1 VRRYSMSY
9 RDDVDALAARHAAL
23 EHELA
28 DKSREVSDAARL
40 LDEARSAT
48 TFTENA
54 GRSLPMLDNLRVA
67 TPCRANWDRMLGDD
81 RVRHCNDCNKSV
93 FNLSAMTRDQ
103 AEALI
108 VAKNG
113 DLCAR
118 YYQRA
123 DGTILLSDCT
133 VGVSQRN
140 KRRLVAAGAL
150 ALLAGTS
157 AVAMEKKHKSHEFT
171 MGDVRVN
178 TTMQF
183 AKPVPP
189 PTPPI
194 FHDHDPM
201 PTMGAVAMPMTP
213 PPPVL
218 HPLMGKIAVAKKP

>member
-1 VRRYSMSY
+1 MSY

-40 LDEARSAT
+40 LDEART
-48 TFTENA
+48 THGHDT
-54 GRSLPMLDNLRVA
+54 RSLPMLDNLRVA

-157 AVAMEKKHKSHEFT
+157 AAAMEKHKSNDFT

-194 FHDHDPM
+194 IHDPM
-201 PTMGAVAMPMTP
+201 PTMGAIAMPIAPP
-213 PPPVL
+213 PPPV
-218 HPLMGKIAVAKKP
+218 HPLMGKIAVPKKP

>member
-1 VRRYSMSY
+1 MSY

-28 DKSREVSDAARL
+28 DAART
-40 LDEARSAT
+40 LDEARVAQ
-48 TFTENA
+48 NR
-54 GRSLPMLDNLRVA
+54 RSLPILDNVRIA

-81 RVRHCNDCNKSV
+81 RVRHCNDCNKNV

-103 AEALI
+103 AESLI

-118 YYQRA
+118 YYQRT

-140 KRRLVAAGAL
+140 TRRLVAAGAF

-157 AVAMEKKHKSHEFT
+157 AAAMMPRHKTKDFT
-171 MGDVRVN
+171 MGEVHVD
-178 TTMQF
+178 TTLKF
-183 AKPVPP
+183 SKPPIVMPPAPP
-189 PTPPI
+189 P
-194 FHDHDPM
+194 HVDPM
-201 PTMGAVAMPMTP
+201 PLMGAVAFPTP
-213 PPPVL
+213 APPLRPT
-218 HPLMGKIAVAKKP
+218 MGKIAVSKKP

>member
-1 VRRYSMSY
+1 MSY

-28 DKSREVSDAARL
+28 GKSREVADAARI
-40 LDEARSAT
+40 LDEART
-48 TFTENA
+48 TQ
-54 GRSLPMLDNLRVA
+54 GKRSLPILDNVRIA

-81 RVRHCNDCNKSV
+81 RVRHCNDCNKNV

-118 YYQRA
+118 YYQRP

-140 KRRLVAAGAL
+140 TRRLVAAGAF

-157 AVAMEKKHKSHEFT
+157 AAAMMQKHKSNDFK
-171 MGDVRVN
+171 MGEVHVD

-183 AKPVPP
+183 AKPPVVMPLP
-189 PTPPI
+189 HVDPAP
-194 FHDHDPM
+194 PM
-201 PTMGAVAMPMTP
+201 PLMGAVAVPIA
-213 PPPVL
+213 PPPV
-218 HPLMGKIAVAKKP
+218 HPVMGKLAIPKKP

>member
-1 VRRYSMSY
+1 MSF

-28 DKSREVSDAARL
+28 DKSREVSDAARI
-40 LDEARSAT
+40 LDEARSAA
-48 TFTENA
+48 TFAENPK
-54 GRSLPMLDNLRVA
+54 RSLPMLDNLRVA
-67 TPCRANWDRMLGDD
+67 TPCRANWDRMLGDE
-81 RVRHCNDCNKSV
+81 RVRHCNDCNKNV

-108 VAKNG
+108 IAKNG

-157 AVAMEKKHKSHEFT
+157 AAAMQQKHKSNDFKLGEIHV
-171 MGDVRVN
+171 D
-178 TTMQF
+178 TTMKF

-189 PTPPI
+189 PLPPPI
-194 FHDHDPM
+194 IHDPV
-201 PTMGAVAMPMTP
+201 PTIGAIAVPIA
-213 PPPVL
+213 PPPVV
-218 HPLMGKIAVAKKP
+218 HPVMGKIAVPKKP

>member
-1 VRRYSMSY
+1 MSY
-9 RDDVDALAARHAAL
+9 RDDVDALAARHIAL

-28 DKSREVSDAARL
+28 DKSREVADAARI
-40 LDEARSAT
+40 LDEARSAA
-48 TFTENA
+48 TFTEKA
-54 GRSLPMLDNLRVA
+54 PRSLPMLDNLRVA

-81 RVRHCNDCNKSV
+81 RVRHCNDCNKNV

-157 AVAMEKKHKSHEFT
+157 VAAAMEKHKSNDFT

-183 AKPVPP
+183 SK
-189 PTPPI
+189 PPI
-194 FHDHDPM
+194 VMPAPVALDPKPM
-201 PTMGAVAMPMTP
+201 PLMGAVAFPSNP
-213 PPPVL
+213 PL
-218 HPLMGKIAVAKKP
+218 HPLMGKIAVSKKP

>member
-1 VRRYSMSY
+1 MSY

-40 LDEARSAT
+40 LDEARSAAP
-48 TFTENA
+48 FTEQA
-54 GRSLPMLDNLRVA
+54 RSLPMLDNLRVA

-81 RVRHCNDCNKSV
+81 RVRHCNDCNKNV

-157 AVAMEKKHKSHEFT
+157 VAAMEKHKSNAFT

-189 PTPPI
+189 PMPPI
-194 FHDHDPM
+194 IHDHDPM
-201 PTMGAVAMPMTP
+201 PTIGAIAIPMTP
-213 PPPVL
+213 PPPL
-218 HPLMGKIAVAKKP
+218 HPLMGKIAVPKKP

>member
-1 VRRYSMSY
+1 MSY

-28 DKSREVSDAARL
+28 DKSREVANAARV
-40 LDEARSAT
+40 LDEARVSQ
-48 TFTENA
+48 NR
-54 GRSLPMLDNLRVA
+54 RSLPMLDNVRIA

-81 RVRHCNDCNKSV
+81 RVRHCNDCNKNV

-140 KRRLVAAGAL
+140 KRRLVAAGAF

-157 AVAMEKKHKSHEFT
+157 AAAMMQKHASKDFT
-171 MGDVRVN
+171 MGEVHVD
-178 TTMQF
+178 TTMKF
-183 AKPVPP
+183 AKPPVVLPAP
-189 PTPPI
+189 SVDPK
-194 FHDHDPM
+194 PM
-201 PTMGAVAMPMTP
+201 PLMGAVAFPTN
-213 PPPVL
+213 PPPV
-218 HPLMGKIAVAKKP
+218 HAVVGKIAIPKKP

>member
-1 VRRYSMSY
+1 MSY

-28 DKSREVSDAARL
+28 DAART
-40 LDEARSAT
+40 LDEARKAQDR
-48 TFTENA
+48 
-54 GRSLPMLDNLRVA
+54 RSLPILDNVRVA

-81 RVRHCNDCNKSV
+81 RVRHCNDCNKNV

-118 YYQRA
+118 YYQRT
-123 DGTILLSDCT
+123 DGTILLADCT
-133 VGVSQRN
+133 VGMSQRN
-140 KRRLVAAGAL
+140 NRRLVAAGAF

-157 AVAMEKKHKSHEFT
+157 TAAMMTKHKSNDFR
-171 MGDVRVN
+171 MGDVRVD

-183 AKPVPP
+183 AKPPVIIPSPP
-189 PTPPI
+189 VAPPVLPQV
-194 FHDHDPM
+194 DPM
-201 PTMGAVAMPMTP
+201 PTIGAIAVPIA
-213 PPPVL
+213 PPVV
-218 HPLMGKIAVAKKP
+218 HPVMGKIAAPKKP